1 MRKAL
6 QLLQSLRE
14 QVQSQPSYP
23 AGGGSLG
30 GSSGRPLVGC
40 GSGDS
45 ATNKDSETAQED
57 LSVQGSSSQLKVGL
71 GVSFAKS

>member
-23 AGGGSLG
+23 AGGGSS
-30 GSSGRPLVGC
+30 GSPLVGC

-71 GVSFAKS
+71 GVSFAKSQAV